1 MEASG
6 SSKSQPHW
14 TWGLGAGRWCTPS
27 PGGRQP
33 EASPPWTRVL
43 WATAPK
49 STLDEVG
56 TLLLM
61 DEGQLYHFLV

>member
-27 PGGRQP
+27 PGGQAAGGIP
-33 EASPPWTRVL
+33 SLDKSPLGHGSKINP
-43 WATAPK
+43 
-49 STLDEVG
+49 G
-56 TLLLM
+56 
-61 DEGQLYHFLV
+61 